1 MGYKEADLFGVHAR
15 IFRISFSGELAY
27 EINVESDYGIFMWEK
42 IIEIGKE
49 MNIEPYGTEALS
61 TLRIE
66 MGHVAGSEIDSRTIP
81 YDLSLESM
89 LSKKKDF
96 IGKR

>member
-1 MGYKEADLFGVHAR
+1 MKKFHLWDLKKQIYLEVPAR

-27 EINVESDYGIFMWEK
+27 EINVESGYGIFMWEK
-42 IIEIGKE
+42 IMEIGKE

-66 MGHVAGSEIDSRTIP
+66 MGHVAGSEIDGRVIAS
-81 YDLSLESM
+81 DLSLRRNV
-89 LSKKKDF
+89 K
-96 IGKR
+96 